1 MQHEETTLVP
11 VNLQSWMDLTSLESA
26 ESYLYSLTGDG
37 AKEIVLFEESAHY
50 LQFEE
55 EEAFYQWMKD
65 TFRH

>member
-1 MQHEETTLVP
+1 
-11 VNLQSWMDLTSLESA
+11 MDLTSLESA